1 MKLPNLH
8 AVQKPLS
15 VLTKWAFVVCSVF
28 LGMFISLV
36 GTFQTV
42 RLLLSGELFA
52 THTQWDAL
60 QELAI
65 WLAIFGTGCG
75 LGLAVSFVA
84 LGDAGRRTVRL
95 FLRKY
100 LVLFSLLWLSLILV
114 TVASSVTVEYLGTR
128 R

>member
-1 MKLPNLH
+1 M
-8 AVQKPLS
+8 LS
-15 VLTKWAFVVCSVF
+15 YNT
-28 LGMFISLV
+28 
-36 GTFQTV
+36 
-42 RLLLSGELFA
+42 LSPPFTGELFA

-114 TVASSVTVEYLGTR
+114 IVASSVTVEYLGIR